1 MAVSR
6 RISIGW
12 RPARSVIAPVG
23 PSRLITRGCDQ
34 IRSEFAALPEAN
46 RPMAR
51 GSEKSGSETKNGTS
65 GQETASAASR
75 STISFRFSIKS
86 GDFATFGPVAFAVRI
101 WHSSA
106 VAGERSPPS
115 GRGCSSVV
123 EHDLAKVGVEGSSPF
138 ARSKFPVRRTGFPQK
153 HLRCFAAHPARHD
166 GCAGFRLSAPYSD
179 RTPGKGSG
187 SGAPHER
194 PAVP

>member
-1 MAVSR
+1 MAVWR

-12 RPARSVIAPVG
+12 RAARSVIAPAG
-23 PSRLITRGCDQ
+23 LARLITQGCDQ
-34 IRSEFAALPEAN
+34 IAPEFAAPPEAN
-46 RPMAR
+46 RLTVGGP
-51 GSEKSGSETKNGTS
+51 EKSGSQAKDAAG
-65 GQETASAASR
+65 GQEIPSAALR
-75 STISFRFSIKS
+75 SAVSFRFSIKS

-187 SGAPHER
+187 SGAPPER